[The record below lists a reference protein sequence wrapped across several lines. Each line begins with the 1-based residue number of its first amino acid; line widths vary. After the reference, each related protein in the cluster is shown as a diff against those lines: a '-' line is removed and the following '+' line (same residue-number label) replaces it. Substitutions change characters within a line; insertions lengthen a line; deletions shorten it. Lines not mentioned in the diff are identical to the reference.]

1 MAAPT
6 SPSTVPP
13 ASRARSKPSPPKLPL
28 SPQRV
33 LGAVLPLLAVI
44 GIVVAWGLTAPQRM
58 AEWGAVRTVV
68 FSIPF
73 ALALALVAIF
83 HRALRG
89 RDHVRRNWVKS
100 NPDDPHCKN
109 LLIVYSLSQKAIY
122 LPTIVTSVVVGALLV
137 LKERWG
143 LLADV
148 DPKLLGGIWLG
159 IFFVNFL
166 VEEYDVDLRS
176 LIIATVILAGAF
188 MWVALMDWFP
198 EFFRFFRRFGIQM
211 DAASYFLIAAV
222 FVIAILYSVFRGA
235 FHYAEITPNYIN
247 IQTGLTETGEQL
259 SREQFSTRIEAE
271 DLIERLFG
279 FGRLVVTFRDTRRP
293 PMIFLIH
300 GIGRKAAQLEGIR
313 GTYLVDQQD
322 PTHGA

>member
-1 MAAPT
+1 VAAPT
-6 SPSTVPP
+6 NPSAAPP
-13 ASRARSKPSPPKLPL
+13 ASPAPAKSPLPKAPPSLR
-28 SPQRV
+28 RV
-33 LGAVLPLLAVI
+33 LQTVLPLLAVV
-44 GIVVAWGLTAPQRM
+44 GIVAAWACVAPRRM
-58 AEWGAVRTVV
+58 GEWGVVRTVV

-73 ALALALVAIF
+73 VLALAVVAIF
-83 HRALRG
+83 HRALRN
-89 RDHVRRNWVKS
+89 RDHTRRNWVKN
-100 NPDDPHCKN
+100 NPDDPTCRN

-122 LPTIVTSVVVGALLV
+122 LPTIATSVVMGVLMV
-137 LKERWG
+137 LKERWTLLPG
-143 LLADV
+143 L

-176 LIIATVILAGAF
+176 LIITTVVVAGAF
-188 MWVALMDWFP
+188 MWVAVMDWFP

-211 DAASYFLIAAV
+211 DSASYFLIAVV

-259 SREQFSTRIEAE
+259 SREQYSTRIEAE
-271 DLIERLFG
+271 DLLERLLG
-279 FGRLVVTFRDTRRP
+279 FGRLVVMFRDTRRP

-300 GIGRKAAQLEGIR
+300 GVGRKAAQLEGIR

-322 PTHGA
+322 PTRGA